1 MENLELNIT
10 ETDRVLNAI
19 LFCLGPSMDDNSIRE
34 KPWLNELADSYNEI
48 VVKLPVNW
56 RLDHHQYL
64 HF

>member
-10 ETDRVLNAI
+10 ETDRLLNAI

-34 KPWLNELADSYNEI
+34 KPWLNELAESYNEI
-48 VVKLPVNW
+48 VVKLPVGW
-56 RLDHHQYL
+56 RLDHHQYI

>member
-10 ETDRVLNAI
+10 ETDRLLNAI

-48 VVKLPVNW
+48 VVKLPVGW
-56 RLDHHQYL
+56 RLDHHQYI